1 MATSSLRLASAPCTW
16 GVWERTVDRDD
27 LVPPRRMLELVREL
41 AYTGIELGPPG
52 YLGSDGAAVSAL
64 LGEYGL
70 ALAGAFAPLRIADE
84 EGFRD
89 DLPFLDSTIEIL
101 AATGSAG
108 PVVLAADENALRLDA
123 AGRPDAVRE
132 TALGGDDLKRAA
144 ARVERAAERARDRG
158 VAAVF
163 HPHVGTYIESPD
175 EIAALLELTSVDIC
189 IDTGHA
195 VVGGGDPVDVV
206 RLAGDRI
213 THLHLKDVDA
223 RVLARVRS
231 RDLNVEQAWEQG
243 LFCPFG
249 EGVVD
254 FEAVLSTPELAR
266 FDGWVVFEQDRI
278 AVTQDDLGSVRDIEE
293 RNLAVVARALG
304 GG

>member
-1 MATSSLRLASAPCTW
+1 MPTASFRLASAPCTW

-27 LVPPRRMLELVREL
+27 LVPARRMLETVREL

-52 YLGSDGAAVSAL
+52 YFGSDGATVSAL

-89 DLPFLDSTIEIL
+89 DLSFLDSTIEIL

-108 PVVLAADENALRLDA
+108 PVVLAADENTLRLGV
-123 AGRPDAVRE
+123 AGRADARSA
-132 TALGGDDLKRAA
+132 TSLRGDDLKRAA
-144 ARVERAAERARDRG
+144 ERVQQASDRAAARG
-158 VAAVF
+158 VAVAF
-163 HPHVGTYIESPD
+163 HPHAATYIESPE
-175 EIAALLELTSVDIC
+175 EIAALLGLTSVDIC
-189 IDTGHA
+189 VDTGHTI
-195 VVGGGDPVDVV
+195 VGGGDPVEIV
-206 RLAGDRI
+206 RLAGNRI

-223 RVLARVRS
+223 NVLARVRS
-231 RDLNVEQAWEQG
+231 QELTVEQAWEQG

-254 FEAVLSTPELAR
+254 FEAVLSAPELAR
-266 FDGWVVFEQDRI
+266 LGGWVVLEQDRV
-278 AVTQDDLGSVRDIEE
+278 AVQQDDLGSVRDVEQ
-293 RNLAVVARALG
+293 RNLDVVRSALG
-304 GG
+304 A